1 MVNAFIVSGLGM
13 IEIHH
18 RMTEAGIIMKDVV
31 IVSACRTAI
40 GTFGGSLKDF
50 KAYDLGAIVMKE
62 ALKRANNLD
71 PKLLGDVRFGCCLE
85 PWDALNVARVAALLA
100 GIPNTIP
107 AVTLNRVCISAMEAI
122 VSGMFQIQ
130 ADFSE
135 IVLVG
140 GVESMSNVP
149 FVLPDARWGARL
161 FDKTMVDALTA
172 GLHAGSHVVKYPKDG
187 PIEAARGKHYI
198 MGMTAEFL
206 AKKHNITRKEQDEVA
221 LRSQNNAERATKEGR
236 FKDEIVPITIPQ
248 KKGDPVIVDK
258 DEHFRPGLTMEALA
272 KLPPSFLT
280 DGTGTVTAGN
290 SSGINDGA
298 AAMVIMS
305 ADKAKELG
313 LKPLAKITGVGMGA
327 CAPEYMGESP
337 KPAVDDLLKRTGH
350 TLADY
355 GLIELN
361 EAFASQYIAC
371 ERLLGLKREITNVN
385 GSGIGLGHPV
395 GCTGARLVVTL
406 INEMKKRGVKKGLA
420 TLCGGGGVSIATEYE
435 LL

>member
-1 MVNAFIVSGLGM
+1 V
-13 IEIHH
+13 
-18 RMTEAGIIMKDVV
+18 
-31 IVSACRTAI
+31 I

-50 KAYDLGAIVMKE
+50 QAYNLGAIVMKE

-100 GIPNTIP
+100 GIPNTVP
-107 AVTLNRVCISAMEAI
+107 AVTVNRVCISAMEAI

-130 ADFSE
+130 TGFSD

-149 FVLPDARWGARL
+149 YVLPDARWGARM
-161 FDKTMVDALTA
+161 FDKQMVDALTA

-187 PIEAARGKHYI
+187 PVEWARGKLYI

-206 AKKHNITRKEQDEVA
+206 AKKHNISRKEQDEVA
-221 LRSQNNAERATKEGR
+221 LRSQNNAEKATTSGR

-248 KKGDPVIVDK
+248 KKGDPKIVDK
-258 DEHFRPGLTMEALA
+258 DEHFRPGLTMEQLA
-272 KLPPSFLT
+272 KLPPAFVQ

-350 TLADY
+350 KIDDY
-355 GLIELN
+355 GLIEIN
-361 EAFASQYIAC
+361 EAFATQYIAC
-371 ERLLGLKREITNVN
+371 ERLIGFKREITNVN

-395 GCTGARLVVTL
+395 GCTGTRIVVTL
-406 INEMKKRGVKKGLA
+406 INEMRKRGVKKGMA

>member
-1 MVNAFIVSGLGM
+1 
-13 IEIHH
+13 
-18 RMTEAGIIMKDVV
+18 MKDVV

-40 GTFGGSLKDF
+40 GAFGGSLKDIQ
-50 KAYDLGAIVMKE
+50 AYNLGAIVMKE

-71 PKLLGDVRFGCCLE
+71 GKLLGDVRFGCCLE
-85 PWDALNVARVAALLA
+85 PWDALNVARVASLLA
-100 GIPNTIP
+100 GIPNTVP
-107 AVTLNRVCISAMEAI
+107 AVTMNRVCISAMEAI

-130 ADFSE
+130 AGFSD

-149 FVLPDARWGARL
+149 FIVPDARWGARL
-161 FDKTMVDALTA
+161 GDKVFVDALTN
-172 GLHAGSHVVKYPKDG
+172 GLHAGSHIVKYPMDG
-187 PIEAARGKHYI
+187 PIEWARGKHYI

-236 FKDEIVPITIPQ
+236 FKDEIVPVVIPQ
-248 KKGDPVIVDK
+248 KKGDPKIVDK
-258 DEHFRPGLTMEALA
+258 DEHFRPGLTMEQLA
-272 KLPPSFLT
+272 KLPPAFLF

-290 SSGINDGA
+290 SSGINDAA

-313 LKPLAKITGVGMGA
+313 LKPLARISGVGAGA

-350 TLADY
+350 KIGDY
-355 GLIELN
+355 GLVEIN
-361 EAFASQYIAC
+361 EAFATQYIAC
-371 ERLLGLKREITNVN
+371 ERLIGFKREITNVN

-395 GCTGARLVVTL
+395 GCTGTRLVVTL
-406 INEMKKRGVKKGLA
+406 INEMKKRNVKRGLA

>member
-1 MVNAFIVSGLGM
+1 M
-13 IEIHH
+13 IEFLHPLNEDEN
-18 RMTEAGIIMKDVV
+18 RMMKDVV

-40 GTFGGSLKDF
+40 GSFGGSLKDF
-50 KAYDLGAIVMKE
+50 QAYNLGSIVMKE

-100 GIPNTIP
+100 GIPNTVP
-107 AVTLNRVCISAMEAI
+107 AVTMNRVCTSAMEAI

-130 ADFSE
+130 TGFSD
-135 IVLVG
+135 IVLAA

-187 PIEAARGKHYI
+187 PVEWARGKHYI

-206 AKKHNITRKEQDEVA
+206 AKKHNISRKEQDEVA
-221 LRSQNNAERATKEGR
+221 LRSQNNAEKATKEGR
-236 FKDEIVPITIPQ
+236 FKDEIVPISIPQ

-272 KLPPSFLT
+272 KLPPAFVT

-298 AAMVIMS
+298 AAVIIMS

-313 LKPLAKITGVGMGA
+313 LKPLAKISGVGMGG
-327 CAPEYMGESP
+327 CAPELMGESP

-350 TLADY
+350 KIADY
-355 GLIELN
+355 GLVEVN
-361 EAFASQYIAC
+361 EAFATQYIAC
-371 ERLLGLKREITNVN
+371 ERLLGLKRDITNVN

-395 GCTGARLVVTL
+395 GCTGTRLVVTL
-406 INEMKKRGVKKGLA
+406 IHEMKKRGVKRGMA

>member
-1 MVNAFIVSGLGM
+1 M
-13 IEIHH
+13 IGFQH
-18 RMTEAGIIMKDVV
+18 RLNEDEKDMMKDVV

-50 KAYDLGAIVMKE
+50 QAYNLGAIVMKE

-85 PWDALNVARVAALLA
+85 PWDALNVARVTALLS
-100 GIPNTIP
+100 GIPNTVP
-107 AVTLNRVCISAMEAI
+107 AVTMNRVCTSAMEAI

-130 ADFSE
+130 TGFSD
-135 IVLVG
+135 IVLAG

-149 FVLPDARWGARL
+149 FILPDARWGARL
-161 FDKTMVDALTA
+161 FDKTMVDALTG

-187 PIEAARGKHYI
+187 PVEWARGKHYI
-198 MGMTAEFL
+198 MGLTAEFL
-206 AKKHNITRKEQDEVA
+206 AKKHNISRQEQDEVA
-221 LRSQNNAERATKEGR
+221 LRSHNNAEKATKDGK
-236 FKDEIVPITIPQ
+236 FKDEIVPVTIPQ
-248 KKGDPVIVDK
+248 KKGDPKIVDK

-272 KLPPSFLT
+272 KLPPAFLS

-290 SSGINDGA
+290 SSGINDAA

-313 LKPLAKITGVGMGA
+313 LKPLARITGVGMGG

-350 TLADY
+350 KIDDY
-355 GLIELN
+355 GLIEVN
-361 EAFASQYIAC
+361 EAFATQYIAC
-371 ERLLGLKREITNVN
+371 ERLIGFKREITNVN

-395 GCTGARLVVTL
+395 GCTGARIIITL
-406 INEMKKRGVKKGLA
+406 IHEMRKRGVKLGMA

>member
-1 MVNAFIVSGLGM
+1 M
-13 IEIHH
+13 IE
-18 RMTEAGIIMKDVV
+18 MAMKMQKDVV

-40 GTFGGSLKDF
+40 GKFDGSLKDLQ
-50 KAYDLGAIVMKE
+50 AYNLASIVMKE

-100 GIPNTIP
+100 GIPNTVP
-107 AVTLNRVCISAMEAI
+107 AVTMNRVCTSAMEAI

-130 ADFSE
+130 VGFTD

-140 GVESMSNVP
+140 GVESMNNVP
-149 FVLPDARWGARL
+149 YVLPDARWGARL
-161 FDKTMVDALTA
+161 FDKTLVDALTG
-172 GLHAGSHVVKYPKDG
+172 GLHAGSHVIKYPKDG
-187 PIEAARGKHYI
+187 PLEWARGKPYI
-198 MGMTAEFL
+198 MGLTAEFL

-221 LRSQNNAERATKEGR
+221 MRSHNNAEKATKEGR
-236 FKDEIVPITIPQ
+236 FKDEIVPISIPQ
-248 KKGDPVIVDK
+248 KKSNPIVVDK
-258 DEHFRPGLTMEALA
+258 DEHFRAGMTMEQLA

-305 ADKAKELG
+305 ADKAKELN
-313 LKPLAKITGVGMGA
+313 LKPLARITGVGMGG

-337 KPAVDDLLKRTGH
+337 KPAVDDLLRRTGH
-350 TLADY
+350 KITDY
-355 GLIELN
+355 GLMEVN

-371 ERLLGLKREITNVN
+371 EKLLGLNREITNVN

-395 GCTGARLVVTL
+395 GCSGTRLVVTL
-406 INEMKKRGVKKGLA
+406 IHEMKKRSVKRGMA